1 MDKFIINPII
11 PIWIMAIICV
21 VLLCFKRRGVMPY
34 IRQIIIVVLLFAI
47 NIRPMYLDKNTLVQR
62 QKLDAYV
69 IFCVDSTISM
79 LAEDYDGNHTRLEG
93 AKADMYHII
102 DRLDG
107 AQFAIVGFNNDAR
120 VLTPFTADSN
130 YAKMIV
136 DAIYPVPQVHATGTN
151 ISVAADV
158 LGGVINEA
166 RTLGDGEIYVF
177 FITDGENTDNN
188 RLESFAKYAS
198 NISGG
203 AVLGYGTDNGGVM
216 QYTNDT
222 NGTVS
227 MIMDGNNPAR
237 SYINED
243 NLNQIASDL
252 RIPYIHMVS
261 TSSLNTTLNNIRN
274 EINEEPEDE
283 MKDSYT
289 DIYYLFVLPLAVLI
303 GYEFI
308 SIKRRA

>member
-1 MDKFIINPII
+1 MGRYIINPII

-34 IRQIIIVVLLFAI
+34 IRQILIVVLLFAI

-93 AKADMYHII
+93 AKSDMYHII

-107 AQFAIVGFNNDAR
+107 SQFALISFNNDAR
-120 VLTPFTADSN
+120 VLTPFTADVA
-130 YAKMIV
+130 YAKSIV
-136 DAIYPVPQVHATGTN
+136 DSIYPIPQVHATGTN
-151 ISVAADV
+151 ISVAQEA
-158 LGGVINEA
+158 LSGVINEA
-166 RTLGDGEIYVF
+166 RTLGDGDIYLF
-177 FITDGENTDNN
+177 FLTDGENTDNN
-188 RLESFAKYAS
+188 RLESFSKYA
-198 NISGG
+198 NDISGG
-203 AVLGYGTDNGGVM
+203 IVMGYGTNNGGQM
-216 QYTNDT
+216 HYTNDT

-227 MIMDGNNPAR
+227 VITDGANPAL
-237 SYINED
+237 SYIDED
-243 NLNQIASDL
+243 NLEQLASDL
-252 RIPYIHMVS
+252 RVPYIHMVS
-261 TSSLNTTLNNIRN
+261 VG
-274 EINEEPEDE
+274 EINNQLNLIREQINAEPEEE

-289 DIYYLFVLPLAVLI
+289 DMYYWFVLPLAVLI